1 MSIST
6 QDICK
11 KFIKLAK
18 DKDRLLVGISMIDDK
33 GRLDFL
39 NVLELIEEKTMP
51 TEKKLKHQK
60 EDPLLSDKIVINDLK
75 KNLAKSEQYIEYT
88 PTKWSDINEITKLDV
103 KKDIEVI
110 KEIHSMVSKNENN
123 ANIFALHE
131 AYCRGKLYDKLKS
144 KHSDNTAF
152 IAYCEKTFKVMQ
164 TTVFTYLNFYYLT
177 EEYPNIISSG
187 FHVNKLYRYSKLIR
201 KTAEKDMA
209 LKTLLMKTFPGIKT
223 DEIKIEDPIMKDLKE
238 EMKLL

>member
-11 KFIKLAK
+11 KFINLAK
-18 DKDRLLVGISMIDDK
+18 DKDRLLVGLSMIEEK
-33 GRLDFL
+33 GRLDVL

-60 EDPLLSDKIVINDLK
+60 EDLLLSNKIIINDLK
-75 KNLAKSEQYIEYT
+75 KNLAKSDQYSKYT
-88 PTKWSDINEITKLDV
+88 PTKWSDINKITELDV
-103 KKDIEVI
+103 VKDIEVI

-123 ANIFALHE
+123 ANIIALYE
-131 AYCRGKLYDKLKS
+131 AYCRGKLYFNLKY

-152 IAYCEKTFKVMQ
+152 IAYCEETFKVMQ
-164 TTVFTYLNFYYLT
+164 STVFTYLNVYNLT
-177 EEYPNIISSG
+177 IEYRNILSSG

-201 KTAEKDMA
+201 KTAEEDMA
-209 LKTLLMKTFPGIKT
+209 LKTLLMKTFPGLKT
-223 DEIKIEDPIMKDLKE
+223 DAIKIQDPIMKDLKE